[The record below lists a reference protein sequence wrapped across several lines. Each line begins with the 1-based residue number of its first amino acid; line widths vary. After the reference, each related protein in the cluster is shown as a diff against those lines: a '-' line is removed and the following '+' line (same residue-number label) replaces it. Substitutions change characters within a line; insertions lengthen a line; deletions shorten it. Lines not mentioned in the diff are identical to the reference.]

1 VTASKTE
8 LRAQLLA
15 RRRERSEAARWQDA
29 ANLAASLPGVL
40 DSLGADPAR
49 PLCLYVPVR
58 SEPGAAPD
66 GALPLLDAAVAIGR
80 RVLLPVVTRAS
91 GATGEVEAGPLDWA
105 GFRDRGDLVPGPHGL
120 LESSRRREGPAAI
133 ASAGVVVVPAL
144 AASPDGVRLGRGGGH
159 YDRSLPLVSGSTSIV
174 AVVADDE
181 LLPELPHEPHDVR
194 VHAVWRPTAGLIGTA

>member
-1 VTASKTE
+1 M
-8 LRAQLLA
+8 RAQLLA

-58 SEPGAAPD
+58 SEPGATPD
-66 GALPLLDAAVAIGR
+66 GSLPLLDAAVAIGR
-80 RVLLPVVTRAS
+80 RVLLPVVTGSA
-91 GATGEVEAGPLDWA
+91 PLDWA

-120 LESSRRREGPAAI
+120 LEPSRRREGPAAI

-144 AASPDGVRLGRGGGH
+144 AATPDGVRLGRGGGH
-159 YDRSLPLVSGSTSIV
+159 YDRSLPLVSGSTLVV

-181 LLPELPHEPHDVR
+181 LLPELPVEPHDVR

>member
-1 VTASKTE
+1 VTASKAD

-58 SEPGAAPD
+58 TEPGAAPN
-66 GALPLLDAAVAIGR
+66 GALPVLDAAVAIGR
-80 RVLLPVVTRAS
+80 RVLLPVVTGDS
-91 GATGEVEAGPLDWA
+91 PLDWA

-120 LESSRRREGPAAI
+120 LQPSRRREGPTAI
-133 ASAGVVVVPAL
+133 AAAGVVVVPAL
-144 AASPDGVRLGRGGGH
+144 AATPDGVRLGRGGGH
-159 YDRSLPLVSGSTSIV
+159 YDRSLPLASGSTVIV

-181 LLPELPHEPHDVR
+181 LLPELPVEPHDVR

>member
-1 VTASKTE
+1 MTASKTE

-58 SEPGAAPD
+58 AEPGATPN
-66 GALPLLDAAVAIGR
+66 GALPMLDAAVAIGR
-80 RVLLPVVTRAS
+80 RVLLPVVTGDA
-91 GATGEVEAGPLDWA
+91 PLDWA
-105 GFRDRGDLVPGPHGL
+105 GFTDRGDLVPGPHGL
-120 LESSRRREGPAAI
+120 LEPSRRREGPAAI

-144 AASPDGVRLGRGGGH
+144 AASPDGTRLGRGGGH
-159 YDRSLPLVSGSTSIV
+159 YDRSLPLVSGSTMIV

-181 LLPELPHEPHDVR
+181 LLPELPREPHDVR